1 MTVGMLLA
9 TILLVLTFSGVLS
22 GAWERLGIRPRTA
35 GAWLLPC
42 AIGLLAI
49 VTEPQLRLASCA
61 VLFAMAGAAAYP
73 VTGEILL
80 PMVAA
85 LALCLL
91 ALFDLLGMFDGLRE
105 GGLRRE

>member
-1 MTVGMLLA
+1 MAVALLGGRRGMSDTARALALSLAACLLCP
-9 TILLVLTFSGVLS
+9 
-22 GAWERLGIRPRTA
+22 GATA

-42 AIGLLAI
+42 VLGLLAI
-49 VTEPQLRLASCA
+49 VTEPQLRPAACA
-61 VLFAMAGAAAYP
+61 VLFATAGAAAYP

-85 LALCLL
+85 MGLCLL

-105 GGLRRE
+105 EAKRRA

>member
-1 MTVGMLLA
+1 MTA
-9 TILLVLTFSGVLS
+9 DFFS
-22 GAWERLGIRPRTA
+22 AAAMQAARLRLRLPACAVIFATA
-35 GAWLLPC
+35 GA
-42 AIGLLAI
+42 
-49 VTEPQLRLASCA
+49 A
-61 VLFAMAGAAAYP
+61 VYP

>member
-1 MTVGMLLA
+1 
-9 TILLVLTFSGVLS
+9 
-22 GAWERLGIRPRTA
+22 
-35 GAWLLPC
+35 
-42 AIGLLAI
+42 
-49 VTEPQLRLASCA
+49 
-61 VLFAMAGAAAYP
+61 VLFATAGAAAYP